1 MTAVG
6 FITFISVLSRLLGLL
21 KKCIIIIYILC
32 IDCAENNKILF
43 DLNLVWLN
51 NTKCKNKDSSDAA
64 ESLDPELDPE
74 ESDREE
80 KYGQQSDFESEE
92 DLQPEDDD
100 INN

>member
-43 DLNLVWLN
+43 DSKSCLTQNIVLWTSKYKPYYSTNIIILN
-51 NTKCKNKDSSDAA
+51 
-64 ESLDPELDPE
+64 
-74 ESDREE
+74 
-80 KYGQQSDFESEE
+80 Q
-92 DLQPEDDD
+92 
-100 INN
+100 I

>member
-43 DLNLVWLN
+43 DLILFDV
-51 NTKCKNKDSSDAA
+51 TIQATSKVT
-64 ESLDPELDPE
+64 
-74 ESDREE
+74 
-80 KYGQQSDFESEE
+80 
-92 DLQPEDDD
+92 
-100 INN
+100 

>member
-43 DLNLVWLN
+43 DLKSCLTLE
-51 NTKCKNKDSSDAA
+51 CF
-64 ESLDPELDPE
+64 
-74 ESDREE
+74 
-80 KYGQQSDFESEE
+80 KYAQIIIVAKGV
-92 DLQPEDDD
+92 PGH
-100 INN
+100 